1 MEGFLAS
8 VQKQLEL
15 TDYEEIK
22 ERLDHCVERLG
33 KLPGEREACVR
44 NQAALRKETE
54 VLQEKERENELRQ
67 KELLEKKEKYQN
79 VFEQEYQLGYV
90 ERVFV
95 VTEDM
100 EDQAKKI
107 CSQFAGSF
115 GNKKQSDLFGNL
127 QEAYHQNRGYLLDYQ
142 ITLQSL
148 FEELDGEGS
157 FLDVTVKRI
166 DILAKYRGMPVKFKE
181 LIEKMK

>member
-1 MEGFLAS
+1 MYLNRNIS
-8 VQKQLEL
+8 
-15 TDYEEIK
+15 
-22 ERLDHCVERLG
+22 LG
-33 KLPGEREACVR
+33 ML
-44 NQAALRKETE
+44 
-54 VLQEKERENELRQ
+54 
-67 KELLEKKEKYQN
+67 
-79 VFEQEYQLGYV
+79 

-148 FEELDGEGS
+148 FEDWMERAV
-157 FLDVTVKRI
+157 FWT
-166 DILAKYRGMPVKFKE
+166 
-181 LIEKMK
+181 

>member
-1 MEGFLAS
+1 MCRTPWKTSGRARGLCQESGGTSKRDGSTA
-8 VQKQLEL
+8 
-15 TDYEEIK
+15 
-22 ERLDHCVERLG
+22 G
-33 KLPGEREACVR
+33 K
-44 NQAALRKETE
+44 RK
-54 VLQEKERENELRQ
+54 NELRQ

-148 FEELDGEGS
+148 FEELDGGAV
-157 FLDVTVKRI
+157 FWT
-166 DILAKYRGMPVKFKE
+166 
-181 LIEKMK
+181 

>member
-1 MEGFLAS
+1 MYLNRNISLGCRAS
-8 VQKQLEL
+8 
-15 TDYEEIK
+15 I
-22 ERLDHCVERLG
+22 
-33 KLPGEREACVR
+33 
-44 NQAALRKETE
+44 
-54 VLQEKERENELRQ
+54 
-67 KELLEKKEKYQN
+67 
-79 VFEQEYQLGYV
+79 
-90 ERVFV
+90 V
-95 VTEDM
+95 VTRGYGRS
-100 EDQAKKI
+100 AKKI

-166 DILAKYRGMPVKFKE
+166 DILANTVECR
-181 LIEKMK
+181 

>member
-1 MEGFLAS
+1 MYLNRNIS
-8 VQKQLEL
+8 
-15 TDYEEIK
+15 
-22 ERLDHCVERLG
+22 LG
-33 KLPGEREACVR
+33 MQSEYL
-44 NQAALRKETE
+44 L
-54 VLQEKERENELRQ
+54 LQRIL
-67 KELLEKKEKYQN
+67 
-79 VFEQEYQLGYV
+79 
-90 ERVFV
+90 
-95 VTEDM
+95 

-107 CSQFAGSF
+107 CSRFAGSF

-181 LIEKMK
+181 LIGKNE